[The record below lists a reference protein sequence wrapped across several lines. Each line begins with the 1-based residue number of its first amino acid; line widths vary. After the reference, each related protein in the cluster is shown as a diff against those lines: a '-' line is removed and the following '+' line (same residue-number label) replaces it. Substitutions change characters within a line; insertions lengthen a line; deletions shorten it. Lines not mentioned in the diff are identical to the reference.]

1 MTALSL
7 FDSHSH
13 LHDPAFDDDRDEA
26 LGRAFET
33 GVTEL
38 VVVGS
43 DPDDAGRAR
52 RVAER
57 AAETESAPAVWW
69 TAGLHPHEARRW
81 NGGMREA
88 LVERLAEG
96 AVAVGETGLDFH
108 YDNSPREAQ
117 REAFAAQLA
126 IAAERELPV
135 VIHSRDAE
143 DDTLAVLADADVPPE
158 RIVLHCFTGS
168 AAMLETAVDRGYHVS
183 FSGIATFGSFPAE
196 DLVPNVPDDRLL
208 AETDAPY
215 LAPVPHRG
223 KRNEPAYVVETV
235 RRLAEIRGESLEETA
250 GLTRENA
257 RRFYEISNAVNRAP
271 PPARP
276 L

>member
-1 MTALSL
+1 MATLSL

-26 LGRAFET
+26 LVRAHAA
-33 GVTEL
+33 GVREL

-43 DPDDAGRAR
+43 DPEDAGRAKR
-52 RVAER
+52 LAGR
-57 AAETESAPAVWW
+57 AAELDSAPAVWW

-81 NGGMREA
+81 SAGIREA
-88 LVERLAEG
+88 LIERLAEG
-96 AVAVGETGLDFH
+96 AVAVGETGLDYH
-108 YDNSPREAQ
+108 YDNSPREEQ
-117 REAFAAQLA
+117 RKAFAAQLA

-143 DDTLAVLADADVPPE
+143 DETLAVLADSDVPPE

-168 AAMLETAVDRGYHVS
+168 PSMLETAVARGCHVS
-183 FSGIATFGSFPAE
+183 FSGIATFASFPAE
-196 DLVPNVPDDRLL
+196 DLVPRVPHDRLL

-223 KRNEPAYVVETV
+223 KRNEPAFVVETV
-235 RRLAEIRGESLEETA
+235 RRLAEIRGEPLEETA
-250 GLTRENA
+250 RLTRENA
-257 RRFYEISNAVNRAP
+257 RRFYEISNAEDRATP
-271 PPARP
+271 PPRT